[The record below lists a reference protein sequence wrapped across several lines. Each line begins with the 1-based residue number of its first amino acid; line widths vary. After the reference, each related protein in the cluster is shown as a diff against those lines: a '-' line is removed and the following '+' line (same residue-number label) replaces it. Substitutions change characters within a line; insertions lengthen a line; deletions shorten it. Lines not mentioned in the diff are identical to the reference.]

1 MDKGD
6 SALASFFVAS
16 ANRKFFLFTVLF
28 CFFCTIALAQDKP
41 QKEGLNT
48 FAIVKDS
55 QNSLLEGDVSD
66 RPDEVTVSA
75 GDNREKKVPSKYI
88 KSITLEKSPDFGSA
102 RLDPRQEAKYSVRLE
117 NDQEIYTLRKKYTF
131 SLNTNVGVVTRSIDP
146 EMINSIVSKDLFSA
160 PKQHSADD
168 KSLIADR
175 SIIFSLEFKF

>member
-1 MDKGD
+1 M
-6 SALASFFVAS
+6 ASFFWAS
-16 ANRKFFLFTVLF
+16 ANWKIFHFTVLF
-28 CFFCTIALAQDKP
+28 FFICTIAFAQDKQ

-55 QNSLLEGDVSD
+55 QNSLLEGYVSD
-66 RPDEVTVSA
+66 RPDEVTVSS

-88 KSITLEKSPDFGSA
+88 KSITLEKSPDIGSA
-102 RLDPRQEAKYSVRLE
+102 RLDPGQEAKYSVRLE

-160 PKQHSADD
+160 PKQKSADD
-168 KSLIADR
+168 KSLIVDR

>member
-55 QNSLLEGDVSD
+55 QNSLLEGYVSD
-66 RPDEVTVSA
+66 RPDEVAVTTE
-75 GDNREKKVPSKYI
+75 DNREKKVPSKYI
-88 KSITLEKSPDFGSA
+88 QSITLEKSPDFGSA

-117 NDQEIYTLRKKYTF
+117 NDQEIYTLREKYTF
-131 SLNTNVGVVTRSIDP
+131 DLNTNVGVVTRSIDP
-146 EMINSIVSKDLFSA
+146 EMISSIVSRDLLSA
-160 PKQHSADD
+160 AKQKSADD